1 MEIVKIIAIALL
13 TCIASLILKQLK
25 PEFSMLINLIGG
37 VVILLMVITYCGS
50 IFSVFNDLI
59 IKSGVDQGLFSIILK
74 IIGIGY
80 LVEFSAGICNDCGC
94 SSIADKVMLAGK
106 ITILFLALPI
116 INSIINIIMEILP

>member
-1 MEIVKIIAIALL
+1 MDIVKIIAIAIL
-13 TCIASLILKQLK
+13 TCIASLILKQVK

-37 VVILLMVITYCGS
+37 VIILLMVITYCES

-59 IKSGVDQGLFSIILK
+59 NKSGIDQGLFSVILK

-94 SSIADKVMLAGK
+94 SSIGDKVLLAGK
-106 ITILFLALPI
+106 VIILFLALPI